1 MKELIKKVEI
11 GEYNFDIKI
20 NRDIALTVAEK
31 EPEFFEKLFSNSN
44 RDTKI
49 NFKNVGKLRELF
61 EMNDFISINSAR
73 IVNVALPL
81 MLVNEKLNA
90 KEIIKYVSDN
100 DADEIFNNAM
110 VEFILMGFTN
120 NELDKKPKVKFVIR

>member
-81 MLVNEKLNA
+81 MLINEKLNA

-120 NELDKKPKVKFVIR
+120 NELDKKPKVKFVMR